1 MGAVMT
7 QVVKVDF
14 KGPKSVAS
22 LTALDALSTEAQSV
36 VDVRGRIRKIRES
49 EPHTLE
55 DADKRIVEL
64 RGLKPSEQDLT
75 ELAIQMENGLRRATS
90 EQMQEQL
97 ALLLGAFPSSNTPD
111 PMVYSRMMLNEVLVG
126 RAKRDRGRY
135 GVFRTEAHP
144 SVAAFDR

>member
-14 KGPKSVAS
+14 KGPQSVAS

-55 DADKRIVEL
+55 DADKRIVES

-97 ALLLGAFPSSNTPD
+97 G
-111 PMVYSRMMLNEVLVG
+111 MLNEVLVG